1 MEEDMAGLARDFR
14 SEVRRG
20 IFVALVA
27 VVTMLLGS
35 TSAGQ
40 VDNRGLN
47 VGEGS
52 LLYRSPVSGQYEPVP
67 LVHTDVAMDVRGL
80 VASATVTQQYANTG
94 TEPLEA
100 VHVFPLPH
108 DGAVY
113 DME

>member
-1 MEEDMAGLARDFR
+1 MAHLLLCFIATRLSDEEDMAGLARDFR

-47 VGEGS
+47 VAKDRCSTAPRFRDNMSRYRWFTPMS
-52 LLYRSPVSGQYEPVP
+52 LWTCAAWSPRRQ
-67 LVHTDVAMDVRGL
+67 
-80 VASATVTQQYANTG
+80 
-94 TEPLEA
+94 
-100 VHVFPLPH
+100 
-108 DGAVY
+108 
-113 DME
+113 

>member
-1 MEEDMAGLARDFR
+1 MAGLARDFR

-20 IFVALVA
+20 IFVAMVA

-52 LLYRSPVSGQYEPVP
+52 LLYRSPVSGQYEPVRWFTP
-67 LVHTDVAMDVRGL
+67 MSLWTCAAWSPRRR
-80 VASATVTQQYANTG
+80 
-94 TEPLEA
+94 
-100 VHVFPLPH
+100 
-108 DGAVY
+108 
-113 DME
+113 